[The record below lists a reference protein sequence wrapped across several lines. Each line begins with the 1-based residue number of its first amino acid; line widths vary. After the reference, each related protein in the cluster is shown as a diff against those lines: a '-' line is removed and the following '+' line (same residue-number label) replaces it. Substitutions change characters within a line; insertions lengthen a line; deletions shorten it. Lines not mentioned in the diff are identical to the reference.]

1 MISAA
6 GLSKLESLI
15 LDRSY
20 AASWQNS
27 DWSFLQHVTALT
39 ELSWAV
45 SADTI
50 GDQNI
55 QGMLDNISGLQ
66 GLRRY
71 ARSRPHIHSDCFGL
85 GIVY

>member
-6 GLSKLESLI
+6 GLPKLESLI

-71 ARSRPHIHSDCFGL
+71 ARSWPHSQ
-85 GIVY
+85 